1 MTAVVPFKSNIPS
14 LHMDEAELVAVLSS
28 SLYPGAKPESIK
40 LAIGYCRAAGLDPL
54 QKPVHIVPIDVKTG
68 RKDSDG
74 KDIYEKRDVI
84 MPGVG
89 LYRIQAARSNGYAGM
104 SEPEFGP
111 EKTLKL
117 GKDNSK
123 ADYTFPDWCKVTVRR
138 NVNGQIVE
146 FTAVEYWLE
155 NYATAGN
162 WTTEPN
168 KMWKKRPRGQLAK
181 CAEAQA
187 LRKGFPELGAAPT
200 ADEMEGKVID
210 ADVVVEPARAMI
222 EQPRARPES
231 VTPAS
236 ASTSATASSAEPAV
250 ANSASGGGSPD
261 RKDAMPMKPSQVN
274 ILKAKLSHAA
284 LTETDLEVAFP
295 GKSLEPKAG
304 KDLFSFDDF
313 GPVQDWI
320 SKNSKA

>member
-1 MTAVVPFKSNIPS
+1 MTAVVPFKANIPS
-14 LHMDEAELVAVLSS
+14 LHMDEAELIAVLSS
-28 SLYPGAKPESIK
+28 SIYPGAKPESIK

-54 QKPVHIVPIDVKTG
+54 QKPVHIVPIDVKSG
-68 RKDSDG
+68 RKDNNG

-117 GKDNSK
+117 GKDDSK
-123 ADYTFPDWCKVTVRR
+123 ADYTFPEWCKVTVHRV
-138 NVNGQIVE
+138 VNGQTVA
-146 FTAVEYWLE
+146 FTAIEYWIE

-187 LRKGFPELGAAPT
+187 LRKAFPELGAAPT

-210 ADVVVEPARAMI
+210 AETVVIDQPRLV
-222 EQPRARPES
+222 EQPKAKTES
-231 VTPAS
+231 AAPAN
-236 ASTSATASSAEPAV
+236 ASTSSSPEGIPNA
-250 ANSASGGGSPD
+250 GGNGAAPD
-261 RKDAMPMKPSQVN
+261 QPMKPSQVA
-274 ILKAKLSHAA
+274 IIKAKLRNSG
-284 LTETDLEVAFP
+284 LTEIDLGAGFP
-295 GKSLEPKAG
+295 DHSLEPKEG
-304 KDLFSFDDF
+304 KEQF
-313 GPVQDWI
+313 GFNQFGDVTAWI
-320 SKNSKA
+320 EKNAKG